1 MNKDELFKIQSN
13 TLNPVIGDVLISEPF
28 MNDFYFR
35 RSVILLI
42 DHNEEGSLG
51 VIFNKR
57 LTIPFNEI
65 VQGFPEFNA
74 DVYLGGPVETDRIF
88 FIHTVGEMIPDSH
101 LISNGL
107 YWSGNINVLKSMIK
121 MDLIK
126 PHEVRFYVGYAGWDG
141 GQLRNE
147 LKANTWVVGRFT
159 AKQLL
164 RTMPGKMWSDFVKQ
178 IGKRYA
184 LWDKFPVNPS
194 EN

>member
-13 TLNPVIGDVLISEPF
+13 TLNPAIGDVLISEPF

-65 VQGFPEFNA
+65 VQGFPEFKA

-88 FIHTVGEMIPDSH
+88 FIHTIGEMIPDSH

-107 YWSGNINVLKSMIK
+107 YWSGNINALKAMIK
-121 MDLIK
+121 MDFIK

-147 LKANTWVVGRFT
+147 LKANTWLVGRFT
-159 AKQLL
+159 SKELL
-164 RTMPGKMWSDFVKQ
+164 STMPGKMWSGLVNKM
-178 IGKRYA
+178 GKRYM

>member
-13 TLNPVIGDVLISEPF
+13 TLNIATGNVLISEPF
-28 MNDFYFR
+28 MNDFHFR
-35 RSVILLI
+35 RSVILII
-42 DHNEEGSLG
+42 DNNEEGSLG

-65 VQGFPEFNA
+65 VQGFPEFKA

-88 FIHTVGEMIPDSH
+88 FIHTIGEMIPDSYK
-101 LISNGL
+101 ISDGL
-107 YWSGNINVLKSMIK
+107 YWSGNVNALKAMIK

-126 PHEVRFYVGYAGWDG
+126 PHEVRFYVGYAGWDS

-147 LKANTWVVGRFT
+147 LKANTWLVGKFSS
-159 AKQLL
+159 KQLL
-164 RTMPGKMWSDFVKQ
+164 TTIPGKMWKNFVKQ
-178 IGKRYA
+178 MGKRYM

>member
-194 EN
+194 DN

>member
-42 DHNEEGSLG
+42 DHNEEGCLG

-107 YWSGNINVLKSMIK
+107 YWSGNISVLKSMIK

>member
-1 MNKDELFKIQSN
+1 MKKEELFKIQSN

-101 LISNGL
+101 KISDGL

>member
-42 DHNEEGSLG
+42 DHNEESLG

-74 DVYLGGPVETDRIF
+74 DVYLGGPVETNRIF

-107 YWSGNINVLKSMIK
+107 YWSGNISVLKSMIK

-141 GQLRNE
+141 RQLRNE

>member
-74 DVYLGGPVETDRIF
+74 EVYLGGPVETDRIF

-159 AKQLL
+159 SKQLL

-194 EN
+194 DN